1 MNFCSRRE
9 WLLLLGWLLLTR
21 LVLNVFV
28 SLMDP
33 SESRYAVIARNMA
46 VSGNYLEPQFI
57 HDGVFQNYEGKPALV
72 FQLGALSCKIF
83 GVDPFSVRFP
93 AFLSGVFIVGM
104 VYLAVRFL
112 RDVQTARFA
121 SLLCAVSFV
130 FYLYCG
136 LMMIDLVLAA
146 CVVTAILA
154 YVFFTSELQPG
165 RKKKAFSVLFFAG
178 LGFGMVVKGP
188 VALVM
193 AGIPV
198 FLFVLINGRWKEL
211 RHHAWFTGTLVFL
224 LLSVPWYWLMTLK
237 NPDFL
242 EYFFLHE
249 NLGRFLYQ
257 DYGDRF
263 GSGRETFRGMAI
275 LWFGLVN
282 LPLLF
287 FLPLIKPFRQK
298 FFGGKLFSDPLT
310 GLSLL
315 AILGITF
322 FWSLTSRSLLYYLLP
337 TIPFTAIFI
346 AVRHADGGLMENPK
360 LVSRLRWGVR
370 LAVILLPVLMTA
382 AVWFG
387 DNQTDKMPAH
397 VFANEKMQ
405 YLGPQCVYFACET
418 PFSADFYLSDRVVPH
433 AWESLEE
440 SLEKSRGKFL
450 CVSDVQKEWAEKEIP
465 RKLYFKSGQWSVYEP
480 EK

>member
-1 MNFCSRRE
+1 MKFCTRRE
-9 WLLLLGWLLLTR
+9 WLLLMGWLLLTR

-28 SLMDP
+28 PLMDP
-33 SESRYAVIARNMA
+33 SEARYSVIARNMA

-83 GVDPFSVRFP
+83 GLDPFAVRFP
-93 AFLSGVFIVGM
+93 AFLSGIFIVGM
-104 VYLAVRFL
+104 VYGSVRCL
-112 RDVQTARFA
+112 RDVQTARMA

-130 FYLYCG
+130 FYLYSG
-136 LMMIDLVLAA
+136 LMMIDLVLAS
-146 CVVTAILA
+146 CVTAAILA
-154 YVFFTSELQPG
+154 YVFFSAEPQPG
-165 RKKKAFSVLFFAG
+165 RRKKAFSVAYFAA
-178 LGFGMVVKGP
+178 LGVGMVVKGP

-193 AGIPV
+193 AGFPV
-198 FLFVLINGRWKEL
+198 FLFILINGRWKEL
-211 RHHAWFTGTLVFL
+211 REHAWLVGTLVFL
-224 LLSVPWYWLMTLK
+224 LLAVPWYWLMTMK

-249 NLGRFLYQ
+249 NLERFLYQ
-257 DYGDRF
+257 NYGDRY
-263 GSGRETFRGMAI
+263 GSGRETFHGMAVF
-275 LWFGLVN
+275 WFCVVN

-315 AILGITF
+315 AMLGITF

-346 AVRHADGGLMENPK
+346 AVRHADGGLLESQK
-360 LVSRLRWGVR
+360 LVGGLRWGVR
-370 LAVILLPVLMTA
+370 TVAILLPVLMVT

-387 DNQTDKMPAH
+387 VNQTDKMPAPLYEH
-397 VFANEKMQ
+397 EKIQ
-405 YLGPQCVYFACET
+405 YLGPQYVYFACET

-433 AWESLEE
+433 SWETLEK
-440 SLEKSRGKFL
+440 SLEKSKRKFL
-450 CVSDVQKEWAEKEIP
+450 CVSDVHREGAEKKIP
-465 RKLYFKSGQWSVYEP
+465 RKLYFRSGRWSVYVP

>member
-28 SLMDP
+28 PLMDP
-33 SESRYAVIARNMA
+33 SEARYSVIARNMV

-57 HDGVFQNYEGKPALV
+57 YDGEFQNYEGKPALV

-83 GVDPFSVRFP
+83 GVDPFAVRFP

-104 VYLAVRFL
+104 VYLAVWRL
-112 RDVQTARFA
+112 RDVQTARMA
-121 SLLCAVSFV
+121 SLLCVVSFV
-130 FYLYCG
+130 FYLYSG

-154 YVFFTSELQPG
+154 YVFFSSELQPG
-165 RKKKAFSVLFFAG
+165 RKKKAFSVLFFAA

-211 RHHAWFTGTLVFL
+211 RDHAWLLGPLVFL
-224 LLSVPWYWLMTLK
+224 LISVPWYWLMTLK

-249 NLGRFLYQ
+249 NLGRFLHHN
-257 DYGDRF
+257 YGDRF
-263 GSGRETFRGMAI
+263 GAGRETFRGMAV
-275 LWFGLVN
+275 LWFCLVN

-387 DNQTDKMPAH
+387 VNQTDKMPAN
-397 VFANEKMQ
+397 VFECAKMQ

>member
-1 MNFCSRRE
+1 MNFCSRKE

-28 SLMDP
+28 PLMDP
-33 SESRYAVIARNMA
+33 SEARYSVIARNMA

-57 HDGVFQNYEGKPALV
+57 YDGEFQNYEGKPALV

-83 GVDPFSVRFP
+83 GVDPFAVRFP
-93 AFLSGVFIVGM
+93 ALLAGVFIVGM
-104 VYLAVRFL
+104 VYWAVRRL
-112 RDVQTARFA
+112 RDVQTARMA
-121 SLLCAVSFV
+121 SLLCAVSFI

-146 CVVTAILA
+146 CVATAILV

-165 RKKKAFSVLFFAG
+165 RKKKAFSVVFFAA

-198 FLFVLINGRWKEL
+198 FLFVLINGRWREL
-211 RHHAWFTGTLVFL
+211 RDHAWIVGTLVFL

-242 EYFFLHE
+242 EYFFLNE
-249 NLGRFLYQ
+249 NLGRFLHQ
-257 DYGDRF
+257 NYGDRF
-263 GSGRETFRGMAI
+263 GAGRETFCGMAV
-275 LWFGLVN
+275 LWFCVVN

-298 FFGGKLFSDPLT
+298 FFAGKLFSDPLT

-315 AILGITF
+315 AMLGITS
-322 FWSLTSRSLLYYLLP
+322 FWCLTSRSLLYYLLP

-346 AVRHADGGLMENPK
+346 AVRHADGGLLESRK
-360 LVSRLRWGVR
+360 LVRGLRWGIR
-370 LAVILLPVLMTA
+370 LFAILLPLLMIA

-387 DNQTDKMPAH
+387 VNQTDKMPAH
-397 VFANEKMQ
+397 VFECEKMQ
-405 YLGPQCVYFACET
+405 YLGPQCVYFARET

-433 AWESLEE
+433 SWESLEE
-440 SLEKSRGKFL
+440 SLKKSRAQFL
-450 CVSDVQKEWAEKEIP
+450 CVTDAQREKYGKEIP
-465 RKLYFKSGQWSVYEP
+465 RKLYFRSGLWSVYEP

>member
-1 MNFCSRRE
+1 MNFCTRRE
-9 WLLLLGWLLLTR
+9 WLLLMGWLLLTR

-28 SLMDP
+28 PLMDP
-33 SESRYAVIARNMA
+33 SESRYSVIARNMA

-83 GVDPFSVRFP
+83 GLDPFAVRFP
-93 AFLSGVFIVGM
+93 AFLSGIFIVGM
-104 VYLAVRFL
+104 VYWSVRCL
-112 RDVQTARFA
+112 RDVQTARMA
-121 SLLCAVSFV
+121 SLLCAVSFI

-136 LMMIDLVLAA
+136 LMMIDLALAA
-146 CVVTAILA
+146 CVTAAVLA
-154 YVFFTSELQPG
+154 YVFFCSELQPG
-165 RKKKAFSVLFFAG
+165 RRKKAFSVVFFAA
-178 LGFGMVVKGP
+178 LGVGMVVKGP

-193 AGIPV
+193 AGFPV

-211 RHHAWFTGTLVFL
+211 REHAWLVGTLVFL
-224 LLSVPWYWLMTLK
+224 LLAVPWYWLMTMK

-257 DYGDRF
+257 NYGDRF
-263 GSGRETFRGMAI
+263 GAGRETFRGMAV
-275 LWFGLVN
+275 LWFCVVN

-298 FFGGKLFSDPLT
+298 FFAGKLFSDPLT

-315 AILGITF
+315 TALGVTF

-346 AVRHADGGLMENPK
+346 AVRHSDGGLLENPK
-360 LVSRLRWGVR
+360 LLSGLRWGVR
-370 LAVILLPVLMTA
+370 LAAILLPVLMVA

-387 DNQTDKMPAH
+387 VNQTDKMPIH
-397 VFANEKMQ
+397 LYENEKMQ
-405 YLGPQCVYFACET
+405 YLGPQCVYFACVT
-418 PFSADFYLSDRVVPH
+418 PYSADFYLADRVVAHP
-433 AWESLEE
+433 WESLEE
-440 SLEKSRGKFL
+440 SLEKSRGKVL
-450 CVSDVQKEWAEKEIP
+450 CVSDFEQEKYGKEIP
-465 RKLYFKSGQWSVYEP
+465 RELWFQCGRWKVYRP
-480 EK
+480 Q